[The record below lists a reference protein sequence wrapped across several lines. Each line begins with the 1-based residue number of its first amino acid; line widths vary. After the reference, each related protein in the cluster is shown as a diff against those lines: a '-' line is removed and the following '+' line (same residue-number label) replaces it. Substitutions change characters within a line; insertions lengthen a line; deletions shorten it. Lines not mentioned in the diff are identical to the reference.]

1 MAIKAGTTTAD
12 EAAVQSVTLVINGI
26 QQQADGRTTA
36 RFKLYHDQAGVP
48 QYYTVRQYASLPLA
62 EVGDVD
68 SVSITVNTYAGL
80 RTLTL
85 STKP

>member
-12 EAAVQSVTLVINGI
+12 EAGVQSVTLVSNGPKLH
-26 QQQADGRTTA
+26 ADGRTTA
-36 RFKLYHDQAGVP
+36 RFTLYHDQAGVP

-62 EVGDVD
+62 EVGAAD